1 MRSQPL
7 LLDRSAYP
15 SALTERPAWHDRL
28 WRWRTMAERAM
39 PADLVIVLAPE
50 SGDDANFLQCIEDI
64 PIEQFVA
71 EPGIERFDVTVL
83 PRDCQAR

>member
-1 MRSQPL
+1 
-7 LLDRSAYP
+7 
-15 SALTERPAWHDRL
+15 
-28 WRWRTMAERAM
+28 M